1 MYETLSMFLVM
12 PAKSHSML
20 TGSWFIVDLNSRSVA
35 CWHPLWLHASVGPK
49 LLPCCLSPP
58 CATLTTT
65 APPCWGSISPSHI
78 WAILL
83 ALHHI
88 VHSYESQQLLSRLQ
102 SRAMLWNAWLVQ
114 KDESARIV
122 ICNALVVLCFKSAK
136 DLRLDVQC
144 TVAPPKCRAAQLPSC
159 PIIYCPL
166 PSPST
171 PPATSA
177 PHLSAF
183 TSSSW
188 RFEDATPGVAW

>member
-1 MYETLSMFLVM
+1 MTPTVTTRFCGTKAPPLLPLAPLRHPDHHSTPLLGLHLT
-12 PAKSHSML
+12 KSHL
-20 TGSWFIVDLNSRSVA
+20 GDTA
-35 CWHPLWLHASVGPK
+35 CSAPFCTQLRI
-49 LLPCCLSPP
+49 
-58 CATLTTT
+58 TT
-65 APPCWGSISPSHI
+65 
-78 WAILL
+78 
-83 ALHHI
+83 
-88 VHSYESQQLLSRLQ
+88 RLQ

-136 DLRLDVQC
+136 DFRLDMQC

-183 TSSSW
+183 TSSS
-188 RFEDATPGVAW
+188 